1 MAFAY
6 WIILPA
12 SLGFLLNFGGDNFDQ
27 KIGVKQYF
35 DFAIRIIF
43 WVGVSFELPMV
54 LTLLAKLRVVRAKQ
68 LLGFWRYAIVIIFI
82 VAAIV
87 TPTPDPLTQSLV
99 AGPLLG
105 LYVLGIGLA
114 WVVQPKRPKREAAP

>member
-1 MAFAY
+1 MKIRKELWFGFILMA
-6 WIILPA
+6 II
-12 SLGFLLNFGGDNFDQ
+12 
-27 KIGVKQYF
+27 
-35 DFAIRIIF
+35 
-43 WVGVSFELPMV
+43 
-54 LTLLAKLRVVRAKQ
+54 
-68 LLGFWRYAIVIIFI
+68 I

-114 WVVQPKRPKREAAP
+114 WVVQPKRPKPEAAP